1 MKKLIVVSAMLAV
14 VLIASI
20 VEIFYAKNVY
30 AALTEK
36 LDEAERLISS
46 AGDHVDTEVIN
57 NKVAEIEDYWSDKEP
72 TMMLL
77 GNHNVI
83 RVVGDKIISLKGM
96 VKSDNEQDSYVTVL
110 SLKKYI
116 GQVEKDLIPIV
127 SNIF

>member
-1 MKKLIVVSAMLAV
+1 MKKLIIVSAMLAV

>member
-1 MKKLIVVSAMLAV
+1 MKKLIIVSAMLAV

-57 NKVAEIEDYWSDKEP
+57 NKVAEIEDYWSDKES